1 MKPPQNRDLKKMLY
15 IVVLFGFSFA
25 FLYMFSLDKFIVKIS
40 RWDLEILQ
48 NIQIRQS
55 LIRPNVTQT
64 HEKKMKE
71 RSREIKYEIKDDIN
85 ALRKEEIG
93 FSTVKTS
100 ERQKMKRER
109 QNFCSLN
116 KTNLGPVIV
125 NSKPVDISTL
135 KDGEL
140 SFVKPGGEWIPTN
153 CTPRAE
159 VAVIV
164 PFRKREEH
172 LGIFLRHMHKFLKVQ
187 MIRYRIFIVEQDDE
201 YEFNRGNLMNVGFR
215 EALKCIHS
223 IALYFTTSILCRR
236 IRGMIT
242 HAHIH
247 RDTCQ

>member
-116 KTNLGPVIV
+116 KTNLGIYVFDM
-125 NSKPVDISTL
+125 K
-135 KDGEL
+135 
-140 SFVKPGGEWIPTN
+140 
-153 CTPRAE
+153 
-159 VAVIV
+159 
-164 PFRKREEH
+164 
-172 LGIFLRHMHKFLKVQ
+172 
-187 MIRYRIFIVEQDDE
+187 
-201 YEFNRGNLMNVGFR
+201 
-215 EALKCIHS
+215 
-223 IALYFTTSILCRR
+223 
-236 IRGMIT
+236 
-242 HAHIH
+242 
-247 RDTCQ
+247 